1 MWYRLLP
8 VAATPSVKITKTF
21 DFRGTLRAW
30 TNRYH
35 FNGGTPADNAHWE
48 TLFDAIVG
56 AEKHIFKS
64 DITIVDAT
72 GYAAGSDLPVHSK
85 TYTTVGDGSFPLW
98 FDTPGQT
105 AALLRYS
112 TTARSVKNHP
122 IYLFN
127 YFHGAGWLAG
137 ADADTLDTGMK
148 SAIEAYADAWM
159 AGFSDGT
166 ITAVRA
172 GPNGATATSRF
183 VHPELTHRD
192 FPV

>member
-1 MWYRLLP
+1 MWYGLLP
-8 VAATPSVKITKTF
+8 VAPTPSVKVEKTF
-21 DFRGTLRAW
+21 DFRGSLRTW
-30 TNRYH
+30 SNRYH

-48 TLFDAIVG
+48 TLFDAIVA

-64 DITIVDAT
+64 DITIVNCIA
-72 GYAAGSDLPVHSK
+72 YAAGSDLPVHNK
-85 TYTTVGDGSFPLW
+85 TYTTVGDGSFATW

-105 AALLRYS
+105 AALVRYS

-127 YFHGAGWLAG
+127 YYHGAGWGAG
-137 ADADTLDTGMK
+137 TDADTLDPGQKT
-148 SAIEAYADAWM
+148 ALETYATAWM

-172 GPNGATATSRF
+172 GPNGATATSRL
-183 VHPELTHRD
+183 VSPVLTHRD